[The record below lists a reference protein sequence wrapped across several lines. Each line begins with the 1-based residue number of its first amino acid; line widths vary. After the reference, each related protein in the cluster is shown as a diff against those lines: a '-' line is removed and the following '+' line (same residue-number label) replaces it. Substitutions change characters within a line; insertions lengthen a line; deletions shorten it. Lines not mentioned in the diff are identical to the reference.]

1 VEKDAMK
8 NFLAIRK
15 HRSWLVFSAFFCIS
29 VLVGGVLAIAK
40 PVTAA
45 PVAVPANQAQ
55 GYAGSQSC
63 AQCHQNI
70 IDAWEGTRHA
80 QAFSAPI
87 FQRDWTELGSQ
98 VSCLECHTTGY
109 DAGTGKYAEAGVT
122 CEACHGP
129 FQPTHPN
136 TPMPI
141 TPNADLCG
149 NCHKTTTDEWRASV
163 HAQVGIQCQDCHNPH
178 SQTPKAASVTALCT
192 TCHPEPGNSFTH
204 STHANA
210 GLECSNCHMYTS
222 PRANDPIMGLV
233 PTGHTF
239 SVGSDACIAC
249 HQDTVHTRDEIV
261 KLTGEVAQLETAD
274 TTTLEQQVQS
284 QQQQISDLKAQS
296 TNRLYIGLVQGAIVG
311 LLTGGAAAWVV
322 SRGIHVVE
330 INEAEKKDDEQKEN
344 KY

>member
-1 VEKDAMK
+1 VEKNAMNK
-8 NFLAIRK
+8 FRLIQK
-15 HRSWLVFSAFFCIS
+15 HRSWLVFGMVFSICAI
-29 VLVGGVLAIAK
+29 VGALLAVTR

-45 PVAVPANQAQ
+45 PAAMPANQVP

-70 IDAWEGTRHA
+70 HTEWQVSRHA
-80 QAFSAPI
+80 LAFSAPI
-87 FQRDWTELGSQ
+87 FQRDWTQLGSQ

-109 DAGTGKYAEAGVT
+109 DTQTGKYAEAGVT

-129 FQPTHPN
+129 FQPTHP
-136 TPMPI
+136 TTSMHI

-149 NCHKTTTDEWRASV
+149 SCHKTTTDEWRASV
-163 HAQVGIQCQDCHNPH
+163 HGQKGIQCQSCHDPH
-178 SQTPKAASVTALCT
+178 SQNPKADSVTALCT
-192 TCHPEPGNSFTH
+192 SCHQERGNSFTH

-222 PRANDPIMGLV
+222 PRTNDPIQGLV

-261 KLTGEVAQLETAD
+261 KLSGEVAQLQNVDTA
-274 TTTLEQQVQS
+274 TLEQQVQT
-284 QQQQISDLKAQS
+284 QGQQISDLKTQS
-296 TNRLYIGLVQGAIVG
+296 TNRLYIGLAQGAIVG

-322 SRGIHVVE
+322 SRGIRVVE
-330 INEAEKKDDEQKEN
+330 VKEDE
-344 KY
+344 

>member
-1 VEKDAMK
+1 MK
-8 NFLAIRK
+8 SLKPIQKYRG
-15 HRSWLVFSAFFCIS
+15 WLVFGFVFIVCTATGI
-29 VLVGGVLAIAK
+29 LLTYTH
-40 PVTAA
+40 PVAAA
-45 PVAVPANQAQ
+45 PEISPPRQAP

-70 IDAWEGTRHA
+70 HTEWQSTRHA
-80 QAFSAPI
+80 QAFTAPV
-87 FQRDWTELGSQ
+87 FQRDWTQMGSQ

-109 DAGTGKYAEAGVT
+109 DPQTGKYAETGVT

-129 FQPTHPN
+129 FQPTHPEA
-136 TPMPI
+136 PMPI

-149 NCHKTTTDEWRASV
+149 TCHKTTTDEWRASI
-163 HAQVGIQCQDCHNPH
+163 HSQQGIQCQSCHDPH
-178 SQTPKAASVTALCT
+178 SQTPKADSVTALCT
-192 TCHPEPGNSFTH
+192 SCHQERGGSFTH

-210 GLECSNCHMYTS
+210 GLECSNCHMFTS
-222 PRANDPIMGLV
+222 PRTADPILGLV

-261 KLTGEVAQLETAD
+261 KLSGEVAQLETVD
-274 TTTLEQQVQS
+274 TATLEQQVQT
-284 QQQQISDLKAQS
+284 QQQQINDLKSQS
-296 TNRLYIGLVQGAIVG
+296 TNRLYLGLAQGAIVG

-330 INEAEKKDDEQKEN
+330 VDEDE
-344 KY
+344 